1 MKVQVSNT
9 NTPNWRDITVNSQVP
24 TDLKCL
30 EILAKNLWWSWN
42 NEAINLFK
50 SIDKDLW
57 KSVHENP
64 VLFLQRI
71 GYEKL
76 EEITKD
82 KQIMRNIQDVY
93 DKFEKYLQV
102 EKRKDVPS
110 ISYFSMEYGLS
121 HVLKIYSGGL
131 GILAGDYLKEASD
144 SNIDMTAVGFLYRY
158 GYFTQTLSMDGQQI
172 ANYEAQ
178 NFNQL
183 PIEQLTEQDG
193 KPMVLEVPYPGRIV
207 YAHIR
212 RVNVGRI

>member
-9 NTPNWRDITVNSQVP
+9 NTPNWRDITVKSQVP

-93 DKFEKYLQV
+93 DKFEKD
-102 EKRKDVPS
+102 RKSV
-110 ISYFSMEYGLS
+110 
-121 HVLKIYSGGL
+121 V
-131 GILAGDYLKEASD
+131 
-144 SNIDMTAVGFLYRY
+144 
-158 GYFTQTLSMDGQQI
+158 
-172 ANYEAQ
+172 
-178 NFNQL
+178 
-183 PIEQLTEQDG
+183 
-193 KPMVLEVPYPGRIV
+193 
-207 YAHIR
+207 
-212 RVNVGRI
+212 

>member
-1 MKVQVSNT
+1 M
-9 NTPNWRDITVNSQVP
+9 
-24 TDLKCL
+24 
-30 EILAKNLWWSWN
+30 EIGSW
-42 NEAINLFK
+42 
-50 SIDKDLW
+50 
-57 KSVHENP
+57 NP

-131 GILAGDYLKEASD
+131 GVLAGDYLKRLL
-144 SNIDMTAVGFLYRY
+144 TAMWICVLSVSLYR
-158 GYFTQTLSMDGQQI
+158 
-172 ANYEAQ
+172 
-178 NFNQL
+178 
-183 PIEQLTEQDG
+183 
-193 KPMVLEVPYPGRIV
+193 
-207 YAHIR
+207 
-212 RVNVGRI
+212 